1 MRVRGNVSP
10 NVLDIEAYAPTLGC
24 VEVRLREN
32 INEISVSDEMTE
44 TPITMYEYDEYTF
57 VLREREGLRGDIE
70 ANMDDWLT
78 TGRTLEVDP
87 MATLYVTARVS
98 AIDEYTEELIKEGL
112 L

>member
-1 MRVRGNVSP
+1 MRVKGNVSP

-24 VEVRLREN
+24 AEVRLREN
-32 INEISVSDEMTE
+32 INEIFVTDEMSE

-57 VLREREGLRGDIE
+57 VLREKETLQTEIE
-70 ANMDDWLT
+70 ANMDDWLI

-87 MATLYVTARVS
+87 MATLYVTARVT

>member
-10 NVLDIEAYAPTLGC
+10 NALDIEAYSPMPGY

-32 INEISVSDEMTE
+32 INEISVTDEMSE

-57 VLREREGLRGDIE
+57 VLREKETLQTEIE
-70 ANMDDWLT
+70 ANMDDWLI

-87 MATLYVTARVS
+87 MATLYVTARVT
-98 AIDEYTEELIKEGL
+98 AIDEYTEELIQEGL